1 MTGRKRLKIVFYLN
15 LAVVGLLIF
24 YKIYLN
30 FFERD
35 FASVH
40 PVQVERIQSRLE
52 GKQQM
57 RFAVV
62 GNINNS
68 VGIFERKII
77 PMLNSADI
85 DFVVSA
91 GNAVSTGGED
101 KYRALEGTL
110 NRLDV
115 PYVLAFGANE
125 AENFGA
131 FRFYEHFGPYFFS
144 FDAGNSRFIFLD
156 STGTTDY
163 SWQLHWLK
171 EELAS
176 STSEHLFIFM
186 GRPVNFD
193 DDNSLLTDEEDYLD
207 SPEFRDGVTLLAA
220 KYGVDAVFSANVP
233 YFRHRKIEGVDYYV
247 TGGAGG
253 FVLNNEESFYH
264 FLAIDIDGTALGVEI
279 NRLAIGQHAAFRTLE
294 SAWFFIHSLFYVGY
308 LNFILIVSALLLVA
322 IKLYTLIFVERD
334 YYRRFDVDPAPYL
347 DKPLRVAM
355 FTNNYL
361 PFVGGVPI
369 SIERLRKGLQALG
382 NTVLIFAP
390 RYRKQKQAEEHVV
403 RVPALLSFGEKREFR
418 LVNIFLW
425 RVRRATRRFRPDIIH
440 VHHPIWMG
448 SLGVYMARRLRIPV
462 VFTYHTRLEHYAHFV
477 PLPGP
482 LFRNL
487 ISHSLIRRFANKCD
501 GVIVPTYS
509 TEDYLRVIGVTTEIF
524 VQPTGIDVQRAQDVK
539 PETVDE
545 LRALLGIG
553 TEKVLVSVSR
563 ISKEKNIDF
572 LLDGVHELKR
582 ISSTPFRLVIVG
594 DGNERR
600 RVERRLHDEGLEDTV
615 TLAGVVDAEDV
626 PAWLKLAD
634 TFVFASKSETQGMVI
649 LEAMAAGLPVVAV
662 RSSGIDDVITN
673 GVNGFKTRDNIEQW
687 ARRIADLLE
696 DESLRE
702 KIAANATGFAA
713 RHDIDEFAKGVH
725 AIYAHCLAARR
736 PSETRQTVHPARHA

>member
-1 MTGRKRLKIVFYLN
+1 MTGRRRLKIVFYLN
-15 LAVVGLLIF
+15 LFIVGLLIF
-24 YKIYLN
+24 YKLYLN

-35 FASVH
+35 FESVH
-40 PVQVERIQSRLE
+40 PVQVERIQSQLA
-52 GKQQM
+52 GKQEM

-68 VGIFERKII
+68 VGVFERKII

-110 NRLDV
+110 NHLDV

-144 FDAGNSRFIFLD
+144 FAAGNSRFIFLD

-171 EELAS
+171 EELGS
-176 STSEHLFIFM
+176 NNSEHTFIFM
-186 GRPVNFD
+186 GHPIEHVH
-193 DDNSLLTDEEDYLD
+193 DNSLLTDEDDYLD
-207 SPEFRDGVTLLAA
+207 SPGFRDGVISLAA
-220 KYGVDAVFSANVP
+220 QHDVNAVFSANLP
-233 YFRHRKIEGVDYYV
+233 YFRQHRVAGVDYYV

-253 FVLNNEESFYH
+253 FVLNDEKSFYH
-264 FLAIDIDGTALGVEI
+264 FLEIGINGATVDIEV

-308 LNFILIVSALLLVA
+308 LNFLLIISALLLVA

-347 DKPLRVAM
+347 DRSLRVAM
-355 FTNNYL
+355 FTNNFL

-369 SIERLRKGLQALG
+369 SIERLRAGLQALG

-390 RYRKQKQAEEHVV
+390 RYRQQKENEEHVF

-425 RVRRATRRFRPDIIH
+425 RTRRALRRFKPDIIH

-448 SLGVYMARRLRIPV
+448 SLGVFMARRLRIPV

-477 PLPGP
+477 PIPGP

-487 ISHSLIRRFANKCD
+487 ISHWLIRRFANKCD

-524 VQPTGIDVQRAQDVK
+524 VQPTGIDIERARNVEPAIVEQ
-539 PETVDE
+539 
-545 LRALLGIG
+545 LRQQLGIG
-553 TEKVLVSVSR
+553 EEKVLVSVSR

-572 LLDGVHELKR
+572 LIDGVHQLKR
-582 ISSTPFRLVIVG
+582 VASTPFRLVIIG

-600 RVERRLHDEGLEDTV
+600 RIEKRLQDEGLEEFV
-615 TLAGVVDAEDV
+615 TLPGVVAADDV
-626 PAWLKLAD
+626 PAWLKLGDA
-634 TFVFASKSETQGMVI
+634 FVFASKSETQGMVI

-673 GVNGFKTRDNIEQW
+673 GVNGFKTRDNVEQW
-687 ARRIADLLE
+687 AKRIADLLH
-696 DESLRE
+696 DDILRAR
-702 KIAANATGFAA
+702 IASNASEFAQ
-713 RHDIDEFAKGVH
+713 RHGIDEFAKGVH
-725 AIYAHCLAARR
+725 GIYAHCLAARQ
-736 PSETRQTVHPARHA
+736 PVDVEQAPARQRSA